1 MAKNWMVIGCILA
14 GLGVAAGAF
23 GTHALQGAV
32 PDDLLVVYATAARYQ
47 MIHAAALLFVGL
59 ADGRWPDHRWDIAGW
74 LFTSGTI
81 VFSGSLYLLALTGSR
96 WLGAITP
103 IGGACFLAGWVVA
116 ALAANRTAT
125 MPDEVD
131 TRDGAA

>member
-23 GTHALQGAV
+23 GTHALKGTV
-32 PDDLLVVYATAARYQ
+32 SGELLVVYATAARYQ
-47 MIHAAALLFVGL
+47 MIHAVALLFVGL
-59 ADGRWPDHRWDIAGW
+59 AGLQWPDRRWDIAGW

-81 VFSGSLYLLALTGSR
+81 VFSGSLYVLALTGSR

-103 IGGACFLAGWVVA
+103 IGGACFLGGWLVT
-116 ALAANRTAT
+116 ALAASRIAGR
-125 MPDEVD
+125 PDAASL
-131 TRDGAA
+131 RDGAA